1 MDKHLIKSGVGFGL
15 LSHNEEKGPLVSGKL
30 ANMKYLDADCITRY
44 YISGQV
50 LTSNT
55 KSLKSSKAI
64 HYYKTLYDV
73 QDIDKIRNIRH
84 FRRLG
89 DMNAYKA
96 PHVMVKKGL
105 ENNKL
110 CAAYTKFDCSFKD
123 GVYGFYASN
132 DEILKVLTAY
142 FNSKLS
148 TYFIFMTNS
157 SYGIEREQIAKKEF
171 LSIPIALTDEAIK
184 AISDIIS
191 DHLKT
196 VAENDAFIDSEPSF
210 KISQKIATIIYKSLN
225 LTAKDIVVINDTI
238 DYTLDLFHKKEE
250 SCALHPVE
258 DISPYAEMLC
268 GEINDFLAEQELYV
282 NPTLYEIHYGMP
294 LAALKL
300 SFQREKGKCAKSHE
314 NIDMELQKIDRYLWE
329 QEGHNIYFRK
339 KLNYYN
345 DDDIF
350 IIRPNQKRF
359 WTQSAAINDALEI
372 ILECLSGE

>member
-1 MDKHLIKSGVGFGL
+1 
-15 LSHNEEKGPLVSGKL
+15 
-30 ANMKYLDADCITRY
+30 
-44 YISGQV
+44 
-50 LTSNT
+50 
-55 KSLKSSKAI
+55 
-64 HYYKTLYDV
+64 
-73 QDIDKIRNIRH
+73 
-84 FRRLG
+84 
-89 DMNAYKA
+89 MNAYKA

-110 CAAYTKFDCSFKD
+110 CAAFTTVDCSFKD

-171 LSIPIALTDEAIK
+171 ISIPIALTDETIK
-184 AISDIIS
+184 EISDIIS

-196 VAENDAFIDSEPSF
+196 VAENDGFTDPEPSPEISR
-210 KISQKIATIIYKSLN
+210 KIETIIYKSLN
-225 LTAKDIVVINDTI
+225 LTAKDIAVINDTI

-250 SCALHPVE
+250 SRALHPVE
-258 DISPYAEMLC
+258 DTSPYAEMLC
-268 GEINDFLAEQELYV
+268 GEINDFLAEQKLYV
-282 NPTLYEIHYGMP
+282 NPTLYAIHYGTP

-300 SFQREKGKCAKSHE
+300 SFQKEKGKCAKSHE
-314 NIDMELQKIDRYLWE
+314 NIDMVLQKINRYLWKE
-329 QEGHNIYFRK
+329 ESHNIYFRK
-339 KLNYYN
+339 KLNYY
-345 DDDIF
+345 DGDDIF
-350 IIRPNQKRF
+350 IVRPNQKRF